1 MRELLKQ
8 ISIKAIALSD
18 IKYSEEQVN
27 NKWLSSR
34 AASQVDI
41 DRLEKR
47 LDIVLPEDY
56 KSFLLLTNGF
66 CATTSIDISFEP
78 INKVDYLKNFEHF
91 KESLSFY
98 DEIGESQEIS
108 AQFKNSIIIGGI
120 EEEQSFLLLPP
131 LDNDTKWK
139 YWRFANWNAGE
150 DEFEN
155 LEEHFKDVLEF
166 VEDTIQEKED

>member
-8 ISIKAIALSD
+8 ISIKAISLGD
-18 IKYSEEQVN
+18 FEYSERQFKD
-27 NKWLSSR
+27 KWLGFTG
-34 AASQVDI
+34 ASQVAI
-41 DRLEKR
+41 ANLEKR
-47 LDIVLPEDY
+47 LDITLPEDY

-66 CATTSIDISFEP
+66 CATTGIDISFEP

-131 LDNDTKWK
+131 NGNNKWR
-139 YWRFANWNAGE
+139 YWRFANWIPGE
-150 DEFEN
+150 NEFEN
-155 LEEHFKDVLEF
+155 LEAHFEEVLEF
-166 VEDTIQEKED
+166 LDDTIQEKEN